1 MICIKDISIVDGIS
15 KTPYRGYILID
26 KGRVVEIGR
35 ELDIYSENIV
45 IIEGEGLHILPG
57 LVDMHCHL
65 REPGYEYKEDIE
77 SGTKSAVAGGFTS
90 ISPMA
95 NTNPPIDNE
104 GMVNF
109 VKSRARTVGVV
120 KVYPIAT
127 ITKGLKGKEITE
139 IGELCEAGA
148 VGISDDGMPV
158 VDSNVMKLALQYS
171 KMFNMLVIS
180 HSEDLN
186 LVADGVMNEGYMST
200 VLGLKGINRAVEEI
214 GIARDI
220 ILAKNYNTPIHIA
233 HVSTRGGVELIRQA
247 KHERVPIT
255 CETAPHYF
263 SATDEWVEGYDT
275 NTKVNPPLRTADDVE
290 AIKEGLK
297 DGTIDVIATD
307 HAPHHMD
314 EKNIEYNLAA
324 FGISG
329 FETAFSLAYTNL
341 VEKGILSLATLVE
354 KMSSNPASILDI
366 EGGKIEEGSTADMT
380 IVDLNREYVVDVE
393 NFYSKGKNNPFN
405 GKKLKGKVLYTIVD
419 GKIVYERGEIL

>member
-1 MICIKDISIVDGIS
+1 M
-15 KTPYRGYILID
+15 
-26 KGRVVEIGR
+26 
-35 ELDIYSENIV
+35 
-45 IIEGEGLHILPG
+45 
-57 LVDMHCHL
+57 
-65 REPGYEYKEDIE
+65 
-77 SGTKSAVAGGFTS
+77 
-90 ISPMA
+90 
-95 NTNPPIDNE
+95 
-104 GMVNF
+104 
-109 VKSRARTVGVV
+109 RT
-120 KVYPIAT
+120 
-127 ITKGLKGKEITE
+127 
-139 IGELCEAGA
+139 CEVGA
-148 VGISDDGMPV
+148 VGISDDGTV
-158 VDSNVMKLALQYS
+158 VDSNVMKLALQY
-171 KMFNMLVIS
+171 LRCLIS
-180 HSEDLN
+180 LISQEDLN

-247 KHERVPIT
+247 KHERVRIT

>member
-186 LVADGVMNEGYMST
+186 LVADGVMNEGYMC
-200 VLGLKGINRAVEEI
+200 
-214 GIARDI
+214 
-220 ILAKNYNTPIHIA
+220 
-233 HVSTRGGVELIRQA
+233 TRGGVELIRQA